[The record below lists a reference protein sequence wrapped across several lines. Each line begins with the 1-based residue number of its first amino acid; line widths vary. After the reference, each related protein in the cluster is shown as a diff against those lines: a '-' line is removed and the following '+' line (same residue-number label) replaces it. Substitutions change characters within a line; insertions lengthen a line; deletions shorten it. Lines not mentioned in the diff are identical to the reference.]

1 MSKSIS
7 HGGGNLGVIANR
19 WAGRIYG
26 TNTGNVFL
34 EVSQDQNSLTGKLRI
49 MDTIYG
55 ISMYDC
61 TGTYDDGFRLECTP
75 ISAPEEGVVMGN
87 VVVIGKLTQSGNI
100 KGDWSSTIG
109 TAGTFEL
116 YPHDTINENPTNNPE
131 QIYNRAISVGSIR
144 LFKDDLEELI
154 NFLRKDFKTGRVVIT
169 YKLHGSELTKY
180 ADDFLSEKVNAEQLN
195 YFKLVIQEP
204 EAHGINR
211 TVVIELNE
219 TGSSEIRVSGINE
232 SWVLGKSASL
242 EQVVL
247 VKQNRLVTTY
257 RKYGLNLNAI
267 IFGVML
273 VAIPEIPEWE
283 NRTIFVI
290 VMFALLNALLY
301 LHTKFIPNTAV
312 YLGQSKPTVVQRV
325 WPTVLSWVIAATSS
339 FAAAY
344 AFSLLK

>member
-1 MSKSIS
+1 ME
-7 HGGGNLGVIANR
+7 NLANR

-34 EVSQDQNSLTGKLRI
+34 EVSQDKSNLSGKLRI

-61 TGTYDDGFRLECTP
+61 VGTFDDSFRLECTP
-75 ISAPEEGVVMGN
+75 ISEPEEGVVMGD
-87 VVVIGKLTQSGNI
+87 VVVVGKLTQSGNI

-116 YPHDTINENPTNNPE
+116 YPHDTISDNPSNNPE
-131 QIYNRAISVGSIR
+131 QVYNKSVHVGSIR

-154 NFLRKDFKTGRVVIT
+154 NFIRKDFKTGKVVVI

-180 ADDFLSEKVNAEQLN
+180 ADDFLSEKVNADQLN

-204 EAHGINR
+204 EAYGINR
-211 TVVIELNE
+211 VVVIELNE
-219 TGSSEIRVSGINE
+219 LGTSEIRVSGINE

-242 EQVVL
+242 EQVVIA
-247 VKQNRLVTTY
+247 KQNRLVTTY
-257 RKYGLNLNAI
+257 RKYGLNLNAV
-267 IFGVML
+267 IFGLML
-273 VAIPEIPEWE
+273 VAIPEIPELE
-283 NRTIFVI
+283 NRAIFVI
-290 VMFALLNALLY
+290 VMFALLNGLLY
-301 LHTKFIPNTAV
+301 LHTKFIPNTAI
-312 YLGQSKPTVVQRV
+312 YLEQSKPTVVQRL
-325 WPTVLSWVIAATSS
+325 WPTVLSWFIAATSS